1 MRRRLITFLLAL
13 VGIGASIA
21 AVLFV
26 LDYLSDP
33 PTASCNAP
41 PAGFGQA
48 TTVLTRQEVLVHYTC
63 EGAVQAGTLYLP
75 SKPGPHPA
83 VIWIHGAG
91 PERRLGYA
99 GALASLVDAGVAVYS
114 YDKRGVGESQG
125 SCCPGDN
132 GHFNLLSADIA
143 GAVAALASIPDGF
156 DPLPYWRQLS
166 VRSLWMLGTEDDRI
180 PVPETTALLNQLKNE
195 GKSIEIVTFAGAGH
209 GLLDVP
215 PSAADAPRTLVG
227 WVVQRVHV

>member
-48 TTVLTRQEVLVHYTC
+48 TTVLTHQEVLVHYTC

-99 GALASLVDAGVAVYS
+99 GAMAVSLTPESRCTRTTSAVLASRRGVAV
-114 YDKRGVGESQG
+114 RATTGT
-125 SCCPGDN
+125 
-132 GHFNLLSADIA
+132 
-143 GAVAALASIPDGF
+143 SICFRPIS
-156 DPLPYWRQLS
+156 P
-166 VRSLWMLGTEDDRI
+166 VRSRLSRPCRTCGRTRS
-180 PVPETTALLNQLKNE
+180 
-195 GKSIEIVTFAGAGH
+195 GS
-209 GLLDVP
+209 
-215 PSAADAPRTLVG
+215 SARARRDGSHRGPR
-227 WVVQRVHV
+227 R